1 MRVGP
6 NCAELSTLLNE
17 IDVPHCE
24 AVVITDLS
32 TESGTILL
40 NGLPKDAPLSFR
52 PTCQRAWSRS
62 FYRARPETQFL
73 PFLNRAS
80 PRVTYS

>member
-17 IDVPHCE
+17 IDVPRYE
-24 AVVITDLS
+24 AAVITALS

-40 NGLPKDAPLSFR
+40 NGLPKDAPLLISAYLPARMVTPIIAPDSRLSSF
-52 PTCQRAWSRS
+52 
-62 FYRARPETQFL
+62 
-73 PFLNRAS
+73 PF
-80 PRVTYS
+80 